1 MSQTEKQ
8 RQRSIDELALYNSK
22 TTTALKDAV
31 FGLKLAL
38 DRGYMSARFA
48 CSKLDTPEHTFT
60 LDDLNALFVM
70 FGERGTGL

>member
-8 RQRSIDELALYNSK
+8 RPRSIEELEHYNNK
-22 TTTALKDAV
+22 TATALKDAV
-31 FGLKLAL
+31 FDLKLAL

-70 FGERGTGL
+70 FGQRGTGL